1 MKKAILI
8 QARLSSSR
16 FPNKMLQEINGMT
29 LAEFVYNRCKESKNS
44 DDVII
49 ITSKESSDDALYN
62 MCINKNITVFR
73 GELDDVL
80 KRYIEASKY
89 HNIDIVCRVCGDS
102 PFVDIAAIDDMFY
115 NFEYSNE
122 IEYIATTNS
131 LNGFMSEIFRLNL
144 LERIYDENLSKEDKE
159 HVTKYIRDNILDF
172 QAKELNLFLKPL
184 ELEKYTL
191 TVDYPDDIVLIK
203 KIASS
208 LNDFHFTSNDII
220 NILKQMENNK

>member
-1 MKKAILI
+1 
-8 QARLSSSR
+8 
-16 FPNKMLQEINGMT
+16 
-29 LAEFVYNRCKESKNS
+29 
-44 DDVII
+44 
-49 ITSKESSDDALYN
+49 
-62 MCINKNITVFR
+62 
-73 GELDDVL
+73 
-80 KRYIEASKY
+80 
-89 HNIDIVCRVCGDS
+89 
-102 PFVDIAAIDDMFY
+102 MFY